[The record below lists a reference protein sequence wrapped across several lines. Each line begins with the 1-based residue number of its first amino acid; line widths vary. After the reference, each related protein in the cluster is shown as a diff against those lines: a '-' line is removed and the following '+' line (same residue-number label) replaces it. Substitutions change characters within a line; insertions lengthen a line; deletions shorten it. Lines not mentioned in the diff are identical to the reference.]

1 MATLDLKIT
10 LPQFQK
16 LGRDGAFVLDVT
28 KSVIDKLKIEAKS
41 VVRVRR
47 ICPIAGSPQEIMET
61 RVAAIEAAYNS
72 RMRKKAADVEKRKL
86 TLQVNKNGTSTA

>member
-10 LPQFQK
+10 RPQFEK

-28 KSVIDKLKIEAKS
+28 KNVIDKLKIAAKS
-41 VVRVRR
+41 DVRVRR
-47 ICPIAGSPQEIMET
+47 ICPTTNSPQEIMET
-61 RVAAIEAAYNS
+61 RVAAIEADYNS

-86 TLQVNKNGTSTA
+86 TLQVNRNGTSIA